1 MTDRAR
7 PGDPCTV
14 VIFGASGDL
23 CKRKL
28 IPALYNLMNQNLLP
42 ENFAVVGVS
51 NRDMST
57 DQFRTYM
64 ADNLKEF
71 SGGKIPMDR
80 AGEFIKGL
88 YYQPGNFND
97 RPAFDKL
104 AALLTQVDAE
114 RKTGGNVLYYNSVP
128 PAFFGTIAQMLGA
141 AGLQRPAGQNGAGW
155 RRIIIE
161 KPFGRDI
168 DSSRELNKQI
178 CSVFD
183 EDQVYRI
190 DHYMGKETVQ
200 NIMMFRFAN
209 SIFEPLWN
217 RDNIDHVQ
225 ITVAETLGVE
235 GRGGYYDTAG
245 SLRDI
250 IQNHVFQVLSVI
262 AMEPPISLRP
272 EDVRNE
278 KVKVID
284 AIRPLSEEMILET
297 TVRGQYGP
305 GMVGGKQVP
314 GYREDPSVNP
324 KSNTETYCA
333 MRLDIENWRWAGVP
347 FYLRTGKRLPKRMT
361 QAVLQFSRAPMMLF
375 RNANIESI
383 QPCRLIMN
391 IQPTEGISLMFEA
404 KIPGPTVKLKT
415 VRMDFNYENYFHA
428 APETG
433 YETLI
438 YDVMIGDNTL
448 FPRFDMVDSS
458 WKVCSPILDIW
469 QNIPAR
475 KFPNYAAGSW
485 GPEESDNLMAKR
497 GRVWWNP
504 RD

>member
-1 MTDRAR
+1 MTDKAQ
-7 PGDPCTV
+7 PGDPCIV

-28 IPALYNLMNQNLLP
+28 IPALYNLMDQGLLP
-42 ENFAVVGVS
+42 ENYAVVGVS
-51 NRDMST
+51 NKPMSH
-57 DQFRTYM
+57 DEFRTYM
-64 ADNLKEF
+64 TDNLKEF
-71 SGGKIPMDR
+71 AGSKIPPER
-80 AGEFIKGL
+80 IPEFIKGL
-88 YYQPGNFND
+88 YYIGGNFTEKET
-97 RPAFDKL
+97 FEKL
-104 AALLTQVDAE
+104 AALLKQVDSE
-114 RKTGGNVLYYNSVP
+114 RKTGGNCLFYLSVP
-128 PAFFGTIAQMLGA
+128 PAFFGTIAQMLGSV
-141 AGLQRPAGQNGAGW
+141 GLQSAGSSGSW
-155 RRIIIE
+155 RRIVIE

-168 DSSRELNKQI
+168 DSSRELNTAI
-178 CSVFD
+178 GSVFK
-183 EDQVYRI
+183 ENQVYRI

-209 SIFEPLWN
+209 SILEPIWN

-225 ITVAETLGVE
+225 ITVTETLGVE

-245 SLRDI
+245 AMRDI
-250 IQNHVFQVLSVI
+250 IQNHVFQVLAVI

-272 EDVRNE
+272 DDIRNE

-284 AIRPLSEEMILET
+284 AIQPMSEEEILEN

-305 GMVGGKQVP
+305 GNVVGKSVP
-314 GYREDPSVNP
+314 GYREDSSVNP
-324 KSNTETYCA
+324 KSQIETFCA
-333 MRLDIENWRWAGVP
+333 IKYSIEKWRWAGVP
-347 FYLRTGKRLPKRMT
+347 FYLRTGKRMPKRLT
-361 QAVLQFSRAPMMLF
+361 QAVMQFKRAPTMLF

-383 QPCRLIMN
+383 QPNRLIMN
-391 IQPTEGISLMFEA
+391 IQPQEGISLMFEG
-404 KIPGPTVKLKT
+404 KIPGPSIKLKT
-415 VRMDFNYENYFHA
+415 VRMDFNYETYFHA

-438 YDVMIGDNTL
+438 YDVMIGDGTL

-458 WKVCSPILDIW
+458 WRVCSPILDIW

-475 KFPNYAAGSW
+475 KFPNYAAGTW
-485 GPEESDNLMAKR
+485 GPEESDKLMAKA